1 MLTTRDLMTA
11 KQTKQEKGTG
21 GKPAAAPAVAAA
33 PSRLVSRVRS
43 LIRYFEDARN
53 ELGKVSW
60 PTAKEVRVT
69 SVAVFVLVILMSFFL
84 GLADFLFANLM
95 DVILTRGGR

>member
-1 MLTTRDLMTA
+1 MTA

-21 GKPAAAPAVAAA
+21 VKPAAAPVAVGAVA
-33 PSRLVSRVRS
+33 PSKIVSRVRS

-69 SVAVFVLVILMSFFL
+69 SLAVLVLVVLMSVFL
-84 GLADFLFANLM
+84 GLADFIFANLM
-95 DVILTRGGR
+95 DAILTRGGR

>member
-1 MLTTRDLMTA
+1 MTA

-21 GKPAAAPAVAAA
+21 GKPPAAPAAAA
-33 PSRLVSRVRS
+33 TPSKVVSRIRS

-60 PTAKEVRVT
+60 PTVKEVRVT
-69 SVAVFVLVILMSFFL
+69 SLAVLVLVVLMSLFL

-95 DVILTRGGR
+95 DVVLTRGGR

>member
-1 MLTTRDLMTA
+1 MTA
-11 KQTKQEKGTG
+11 KQTKQEKGPG
-21 GKPAAAPAVAAA
+21 GKPAAAPVAAGVVA
-33 PSRLVSRVRS
+33 PSKLVSRIRS

-60 PTAKEVRVT
+60 PTVKEVRVT
-69 SVAVFVLVILMSFFL
+69 SLAVLVLVVLMSIFL

-95 DVILTRGGR
+95 DFILTRGGK

>member
-1 MLTTRDLMTA
+1 MTA
-11 KQTKQEKGTG
+11 KQIKQDKGTG
-21 GKPAAAPAVAAA
+21 GKPLAAPAAA
-33 PSRLVSRVRS
+33 PSKIVARFRS

-69 SVAVFVLVILMSFFL
+69 SLAVLVLVVLMSLFL

>member
-1 MLTTRDLMTA
+1 MTA

-21 GKPAAAPAVAAA
+21 GKPAPAAAVAAA
-33 PSRLVSRVRS
+33 PSKLVARVRS

-60 PTAKEVRVT
+60 PTVKEVRVT
-69 SVAVFVLVILMSFFL
+69 SIAVFVLVVLMSLFL

-95 DVILTRGGR
+95 DVILTRGGN

>member
-1 MLTTRDLMTA
+1 MTA
-11 KQTKQEKGTG
+11 KQTKQEKGAG
-21 GKPAAAPAVAAA
+21 GKPAPTAAVAAA
-33 PSRLVSRVRS
+33 PSKLVSRVRS

-60 PTAKEVRVT
+60 PTVKEVRVT
-69 SVAVFVLVILMSFFL
+69 SIAVFVLVVLMSLFL

-95 DVILTRGGR
+95 DVILTRGGK

>member
-1 MLTTRDLMTA
+1 MTA
-11 KQTKQEKGTG
+11 KQTKQEKGMG
-21 GKPAAAPAVAAA
+21 GKPATAPSVAAPAA
-33 PSRLVSRVRS
+33 PSKIASRIRS
-43 LIRYFEDARN
+43 LIRYFEDARS

-60 PTAKEVRVT
+60 PTVKEVRVT
-69 SVAVFVLVILMSFFL
+69 SFAVLVLVVLMSLFL